1 MRTTV
6 ELTEDQRAELLKIAA
21 QRGMKGFSQ
30 IVQEA
35 IDSYLESQAS
45 RVSLITAALGLKGA
59 LKSKSSDEFEER
71 TKSTR
76 ENWR

>member
-6 ELTEDQRAELLKIAA
+6 ELTESQRAELLRIAA

-30 IVQEA
+30 LVQEA
-35 IDSYLESQAS
+35 VDSYLEMQAS
-45 RVSLITAALGLKGA
+45 RATLIDAALAMKGA
-59 LKSKSSDEFEER
+59 LKNNSADEFEAR
-71 TKSTR
+71 TKTIR